1 MLFNWLVTKKKKH
14 VQNKICEKC
23 EEIGFSKGGHVKG
36 EWERRIFSL
45 QFSDFVTEEIG
56 DA

>member
-1 MLFNWLVTKKKKH
+1 